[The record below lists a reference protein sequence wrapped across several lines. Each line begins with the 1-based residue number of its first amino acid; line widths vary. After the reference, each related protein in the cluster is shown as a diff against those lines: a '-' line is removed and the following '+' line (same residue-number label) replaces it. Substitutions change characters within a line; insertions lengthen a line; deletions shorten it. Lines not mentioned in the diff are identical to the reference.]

1 MMPGSCNLN
10 IYRGDTGR
18 WQFNLWMDVAKTIP
32 ADLTGVVVNAA
43 IKDKALNGNFSLA
56 PTCAVTLPNTI
67 LMSITPTQSHGLP
80 AVGVWDLQLTYPS
93 TDVFTVLA
101 GAAIV
106 TQDVAP

>member
-18 WQFNLWMDVAKTIP
+18 WQFNLWTDTAKTVP
-32 ADLTGVVVNAA
+32 ADLTGVIVNAT
-43 IKDKALNGNFSLA
+43 IRDKPTGGSYASAL
-56 PTCAVTLPNTI
+56 TCTVTLPNI
-67 LMSITPTQSHGLP
+67 INMSITSTQSRVEP

-93 TDVFTVLA
+93 GDIYTVLA

-106 TQDVAP
+106 TQDVTP